1 VPVSNPNVL
10 EPHHTPPN
18 SHRRVRGRGRDGQSL
33 VEFALVF
40 PIMMMMIGG
49 VIQFGLIFWTQ
60 STLTQVVADTGRWAA
75 TQKDCTNTAPVIAT
89 ANSIASRSTLLGYSS
104 GSWTGSQVSVTW
116 QRDGTKPCPTTDNG
130 TSAYVTISVAHSI
143 PVFFPWLPGN
153 GGLTASAKFR
163 MEPAQ

>member
-1 VPVSNPNVL
+1 VIISNQNDRRL
-10 EPHHTPPN
+10 HHMPPN
-18 SHRRVRGRGRDGQSL
+18 SNGRVGREGRDGQSL

-40 PIMMMMIGG
+40 PILMMLIGG
-49 VIQFGLIFWTQ
+49 IVQFGLIFWTQ

-75 TQKDCTNTAPVIAT
+75 TQKDCTNTTPVIAT

-116 QRDGTKPCPTTDNG
+116 ERDGTKPCPPTDNG
-130 TSAYVTISVAHSI
+130 TSAFVTISVAHSI
-143 PVFFPWLPGN
+143 PTFFPWLPGN